1 MVGAST
7 GKTRTPVRSFIDTN
21 VLVYADAGDEPARQH
36 RALSLL
42 ADARSSGKGVVSTQV
57 LQEFA
62 NVALR
67 KLRLPPSLV
76 RERLRFYGGFE
87 VVPITSELIAAAV
100 DLHASH
106 QLAFYDALILR
117 AAIAAGCGRL
127 WSEDMQDGLRLGG
140 LQISNPFIS

>member
-1 MVGAST
+1 M
-7 GKTRTPVRSFIDTN
+7 
-21 VLVYADAGDEPARQH
+21 
-36 RALSLL
+36 
-42 ADARSSGKGVVSTQV
+42 STQV

-87 VVPITSELIAAAV
+87 VVPITAELIAAAV

-117 AAIAAGCGRL
+117 AAIAAGCQRL
-127 WSEDMQDGLRLGG
+127 WSEGMQDGLRLGG
-140 LQISNPFIS
+140 LQISNPFSS

>member
-1 MVGAST
+1 M
-7 GKTRTPVRSFIDTN
+7 RSFIDTN
-21 VLVYADAGDEPARQH
+21 VLVYADAGDEPAKQR
-36 RALSLL
+36 RALSLI
-42 ADARSSGKGVVSTQV
+42 AAARLSSQGVVSTQV

-67 KLRLPPSLV
+67 KLGLPPDLL
-76 RERLRFYGGFE
+76 RERLRFYSGFD
-87 VVPITSELIAAAV
+87 VVPVTAELIATAV

-106 QLAFYDALILR
+106 RLAFYDALVLR

-140 LQISNPFIS
+140 LQIANPFVP